1 MKKALLNT
9 GCELGLELVTAIC
22 SFILPRLILSHFG
35 STYNGITSSITQF
48 ISCIALLKSGIG
60 SVTRA
65 ALYKPLAEKNYYQ
78 ISEIVRATESF
89 MRKIAVIFVVSIVIF
104 ATFYPILVSDDF
116 DWFFTFSLILILSIS
131 TFAQYFFGL
140 TYQMLIQADQSNYI
154 ISLVQIFITILNTL
168 VSSILILSGCTIHI
182 VKLVSALVF
191 LFPPLFYL
199 IYSRKYYRIDR
210 NIKPNLDL
218 ISQRWNAFGHQVA
231 NFINLNTDIMII
243 TIFIGIKEVSIYTIY
258 YMVANAVKKVIGAI
272 SSGITAAFGNMIA
285 KGEES
290 LLRIR
295 FLQYELVIYIMST
308 ILLTTTAILITPFI
322 SIYTKGV
329 NDINY
334 TRPLF
339 GILICI
345 AQYLACIK
353 LPYEIMVFASSK
365 FKETSNSA
373 YIEAGLN
380 IVISIIAVKIVG
392 LNGVV
397 IGTIVAG
404 IYRTFRYNYFVSNNI
419 IKRSHFVILKNISFT
434 VISVVFCIW
443 LSSILQLNNISGYIQ
458 WSVIACITLLL
469 VSLVVT
475 IFSFIFFTKDFISLI
490 ITLLGIL
497 KKGRKKN
504 AENIYDTKLV

>member
-1 MKKALLNT
+1 
-9 GCELGLELVTAIC
+9 
-22 SFILPRLILSHFG
+22 
-35 STYNGITSSITQF
+35 
-48 ISCIALLKSGIG
+48 
-60 SVTRA
+60 
-65 ALYKPLAEKNYYQ
+65 
-78 ISEIVRATESF
+78 
-89 MRKIAVIFVVSIVIF
+89 
-104 ATFYPILVSDDF
+104 
-116 DWFFTFSLILILSIS
+116 
-131 TFAQYFFGL
+131 
-140 TYQMLIQADQSNYI
+140 
-154 ISLVQIFITILNTL
+154 
-168 VSSILILSGCTIHI
+168 
-182 VKLVSALVF
+182 
-191 LFPPLFYL
+191 
-199 IYSRKYYRIDR
+199 
-210 NIKPNLDL
+210 
-218 ISQRWNAFGHQVA
+218 
-231 NFINLNTDIMII
+231 
-243 TIFIGIKEVSIYTIY
+243 
-258 YMVANAVKKVIGAI
+258 
-272 SSGITAAFGNMIA
+272 
-285 KGEES
+285 
-290 LLRIR
+290 
-295 FLQYELVIYIMST
+295 
-308 ILLTTTAILITPFI
+308 
-322 SIYTKGV
+322 
-329 NDINY
+329 
-334 TRPLF
+334 
-339 GILICI
+339 
-345 AQYLACIK
+345 
-353 LPYEIMVFASSK
+353 MVFASSK